1 MTLDGDRQKMRYSD
15 NSDMMTW
22 TEAKLK
28 SLDSYLTDKKYAYCE
43 TNPCLYT
50 VDGKTPSYN
59 PGGKCLYVD
68 GTQMSMSK
76 YQLIHFIKNRKVI
89 AIDKAKD
96 LYFEKIKSLISKP
109 VKKEKV
115 DFEKLFETA
124 NETRKYPEL
133 IEAMKNCSNSYK
145 DNSVEVNK
153 IFDAIKSNY
162 ITKPSILCAVA
173 LKIQGEA
180 SDGLY
185 LKILNAGKYKSY
197 TVKGFDVSK
206 DHSTLVELASCVTA
220 SINVVESHYKSCVL
234 DTNEYISINGKI
246 IVLENK
252 KEVK

>member
-1 MTLDGDRQKMRYSD
+1 MRYSD

-109 VKKEKV
+109 AKKEKV
-115 DFEKLFETA
+115 DFDKQF
-124 NETRKYPEL
+124 NEFLTVINDTRKFPEL

-145 DNSVEVNK
+145 DDTVEYNK
-153 IFDAIKSNY
+153 LITVIKANYFIKSSKVLGVYFKN
-162 ITKPSILCAVA
+162 T
-173 LKIQGEA
+173 A
-180 SDGLY
+180 SEDDGLH
-185 LKILNAGKYKSY
+185 ILTSWGGKREKFSI
-197 TVKGFDVSK
+197 KGFDIAKNHKLVS
-206 DHSTLVELASCVTA
+206 ELSKLLNTSLDVVTQHFSA
-220 SINVVESHYKSCVL
+220 VNN
-234 DTNEYISINGKI
+234 DTGEYITFGDSIVEI
-246 IVLENK
+246 ENR

>member
-1 MTLDGDRQKMRYSD
+1 MRYSD

-109 VKKEKV
+109 AKKEKV
-115 DFEKLFETA
+115 DFDKQF
-124 NETRKYPEL
+124 NEFLTVINDTRKFPEL

-145 DNSVEVNK
+145 DDTVEYNK
-153 IFDAIKSNY
+153 LITVIKANYFIKSSKVLGVCFKN
-162 ITKPSILCAVA
+162 LGAE
-173 LKIQGEA
+173 G
-180 SDGLY
+180 DGLH
-185 LKILNAGKYKSY
+185 ILTSCGGKREKFSI
-197 TVKGFDVSK
+197 KGFDIAKNHKLVS
-206 DHSTLVELASCVTA
+206 ELSKLLNTSLDVVTQHFSA
-220 SINVVESHYKSCVL
+220 VNN
-234 DTNEYISINGKI
+234 DTGEYITFGDSII
-246 IVLENK
+246 EIENR

>member
-1 MTLDGDRQKMRYSD
+1 MRYSD

-109 VKKEKV
+109 AKKNSV
-115 DFEKLFETA
+115 DFDKQFEKLLTVI
-124 NETRKYPEL
+124 NDTRKYPEL

-145 DNSVEVNK
+145 DNTVEFNK
-153 IFDAIKSNY
+153 LITVIKANYFIKSSKVLGVCFKN
-162 ITKPSILCAVA
+162 LGAE
-173 LKIQGEA
+173 G
-180 SDGLY
+180 DGLH
-185 LKILNAGKYKSY
+185 ILTSWGGKREKFR
-197 TVKGFDVSK
+197 VKGFDVTQNHSLVAELSK
-206 DHSTLVELASCVTA
+206 LLNTSLDVVTQHFSA
-220 SINVVESHYKSCVL
+220 VNK
-234 DTNEYISINGKI
+234 DTGEYITFGDSIVEI
-246 IVLENK
+246 ENR

>member
-1 MTLDGDRQKMRYSD
+1 MRYSD
-15 NSDMMTW
+15 KSDMMTW

-50 VDGKTPSYN
+50 VNGKTPSYN

-109 VKKEKV
+109 AKKEKV
-115 DFEKLFETA
+115 DFDKQFNDVMTVISD
-124 NETRKYPEL
+124 TRKYPEL

-145 DNSVEVNK
+145 DNTVE
-153 IFDAIKSNY
+153 FDKLFTVIKTNYFIKS
-162 ITKPSILCAVA
+162 SVILGISF
-173 LKIQGEA
+173 KN
-180 SDGLY
+180 SDSDNDGLHM
-185 LKILNAGKYKSY
+185 LTSWNGKRE
-197 TVKGFDVSK
+197 VFRIKGFDITK
-206 DHSTLVELASCVTA
+206 DHKLLADLSKLKNTSISVVTRHYSAVNVEAG
-220 SINVVESHYKSCVL
+220 
-234 DTNEYISINGKI
+234 EYIAFDGNVIEI
-246 IVLENK
+246 ENR
-252 KEVK
+252 KEAK